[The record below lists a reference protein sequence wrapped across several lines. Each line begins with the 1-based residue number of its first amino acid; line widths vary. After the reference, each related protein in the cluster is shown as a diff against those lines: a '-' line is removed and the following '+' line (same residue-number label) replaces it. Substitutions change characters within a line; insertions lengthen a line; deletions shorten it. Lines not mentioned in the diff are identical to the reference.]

1 LLVGRQSQITGWT
14 ARGENAPFLNRLI
27 DIAISKP
34 TLMMGLSAQDANI
47 QAIFAAAENRMA
59 WPWPSNPPAYV
70 FSEDELG
77 ADQQGLL
84 KNVYRAAYTPITRE
98 QIYQSALIRSF
109 AKSLLGALVLN
120 GLSLKLR
127 RLVELAPANLDPTH
141 RAAIYSG
148 IIHLRDAVAGAAQP
162 NDAAFVR
169 AAVAQA
175 ARVLAMFHDGDATAA
190 PLPYRAIT
198 PRSIQHIPGDL
209 GLPATGLREFA
220 VALGL
225 LGLGLHLGTWTL
237 ETIDTLDPASGA
249 LRIVAPTGPA
259 KLFLASDSH
268 AAMRL
273 RISGH
278 LADDDNAIVIH
289 SLEIVAPMARSPRA
303 TMGRKGRPGIREVSI
318 SELLA
323 EVSNDNELLQRFR
336 EDLSI

>member
-1 LLVGRQSQITGWT
+1 VQVHYDEGVGAARLAVIYPDDFRQPDLQGRLYKFHGCAVRARLDEARFRPLLVGRQSQITGWT

-59 WPWPSNPPAYV
+59 WSWPSNPPAYV

-109 AKSLLGALVLN
+109 AKSLLGALVLKV
-120 GLSLKLR
+120 LSLKLR
-127 RLVELAPANLDPTH
+127 RLIELAPANLDPAH
-141 RAAIYSG
+141 RATIYSG

-162 NDAAFVR
+162 NDAAFIRV
-169 AAVAQA
+169 AVAQT

-190 PLPYRAIT
+190 SLPYRPIT
-198 PRSIQHIPGDL
+198 RHSVQHISGDL

-225 LGLGLHLGTWTL
+225 LGLERT
-237 ETIDTLDPASGA
+237 PGA
-249 LRIVAPTGPA
+249 
-259 KLFLASDSH
+259 D
-268 AAMRL
+268 
-273 RISGH
+273 
-278 LADDDNAIVIH
+278 
-289 SLEIVAPMARSPRA
+289 ARKSAPRA
-303 TMGRKGRPGIREVSI
+303 TLPPDRTGPP
-318 SELLA
+318 
-323 EVSNDNELLQRFR
+323 DH
-336 EDLSI
+336 